1 MRTWLLAVL
10 TALLLVGCGANT
22 AGLRV
27 DGASQQV
34 LFNDSAL
41 SKSLSI
47 EDISTTAVDGHTRGV
62 VRLQSNQKSD
72 VHVQYRFYWY
82 DNDGL
87 EVNTK
92 LSPWK
97 TIILRGMETVSLTE
111 VSVNPN
117 GKQFR
122 VQIRES
128 DQ

>member
-10 TALLLVGCGANT
+10 TALLLVGCSTNT

>member
-1 MRTWLLAVL
+1 M
-10 TALLLVGCGANT
+10 GCSANT

>member
-1 MRTWLLAVL
+1 
-10 TALLLVGCGANT
+10 
-22 AGLRV
+22 
-27 DGASQQV
+27 
-34 LFNDSAL
+34 
-41 SKSLSI
+41 
-47 EDISTTAVDGHTRGV
+47 
-62 VRLQSNQKSD
+62 LQSNQKSD

>member
-1 MRTWLLAVL
+1 MRTWLLVVL
-10 TALLLVGCGANT
+10 TGLLLMGCSTNT

-47 EDISTTAVDGHTRGV
+47 EDIATTTVDGHTRGV

-72 VHVQYRFYWY
+72 LNVQYRFYWY

-122 VQIRES
+122 VQIREINE
-128 DQ
+128 